1 VRVVGEL
8 VDPEDEEDRSGD
20 DADRK
25 GGKGGPWAA
34 PGAEEKLDQSS
45 SSLSEAELMQ

>member
-1 VRVVGEL
+1 MRVVGEL
-8 VDPEDEEDRSGD
+8 VDAEDEEDRSGN
-20 DADRK
+20 DADHK

-34 PGAEEKLDQSS
+34 PIAEEKLGQSS